1 MSICE
6 AIDAAIDMPTAT
18 EPKIEERQVIRLQL
32 RTKFDWK
39 FLGGHHA
46 GSTISPLELRRET
59 SRSKQIDWRKAT
71 SLIGEGRA
79 ALVPLLRPNLTKEG
93 CILFPTIAAVCQIL
107 CLRHH
112 GGVTRSTGG
121 SRPPDIRVFF
131 VRAREHPGQS
141 WPTEGGL
148 RGLHP
153 KDLMLPTFL
162 RV

>member
-1 MSICE
+1 M
-6 AIDAAIDMPTAT
+6 IDAAIDMPTTT

-39 FLGGHHA
+39 LLGGHHG
-46 GSTISPLELRRET
+46 GSTISPPDFRRET
-59 SRSKQIDWRKAT
+59 SKSKQIDWREAT

-107 CLRHH
+107 FLRHH
-112 GGVTRSTGG
+112 VGVTRSTGG
-121 SRPPDIRVFF
+121 PHPPDIRVRVFF
-131 VRAREHPGQS
+131 VRAREKPGQS